1 MHVTKEDAQETPKI
15 ASEDTSD
22 RTSSP
27 ANHARFADTPAN
39 AAVTAIRAI
48 YILALTLWTGG
59 LAVLGAVVAPTI
71 FGIVPAP
78 TSGDAMTVVFRR
90 FDVIAITCAVIS
102 LICEAGLAWKS
113 ARKPTR
119 LDLARAASVTLAG
132 ALAVLVGV
140 WLAPAIQQ
148 LHRDGAVRGFGDAGA
163 TLERLHRHAES
174 AAKAE
179 LFLLVAT
186 IVLIMTMR
194 DSNSQRPS

>member
-1 MHVTKEDAQETPKI
+1 MHVDAEAQSTSKRTIEG
-15 ASEDTSD
+15 ASPGS
-22 RTSSP
+22 
-27 ANHARFADTPAN
+27 
-39 AAVTAIRAI
+39 AVIVTVVRAV
-48 YILALTLWTGG
+48 YILALALWAGG
-59 LAVLGAVVAPTI
+59 LAILGAVVAPTI

-90 FDVIAITCAVIS
+90 FDVVAITCAVIA
-102 LICEAGLAWKS
+102 LICEAALAWKG
-113 ARKPTR
+113 ARPTR

-163 TLERLHRHAES
+163 MLERLHRHAES

-179 LFLLVAT
+179 LFLLIAT
-186 IVLIMTMR
+186 IVLIVTRASKKGM
-194 DSNSQRPS
+194 